1 MSAWCT
7 CRASPSLAL
16 LKYWGKLDGGD
27 NLPATPSLSVT
38 LGGLVTET
46 TARAAEEDSVSIN
59 GVQQGPERFTAFFDH
74 LRSSLGVSLR
84 FEARSVNSFPT
95 AAGLAS
101 SSSGFAALA
110 GACARAAGREPAP
123 EVLSD
128 IARVGSVSAA
138 RAVFGGFVLL
148 LAGARA
154 ARQLYGAD
162 HWPALRIVV
171 AVTEAD
177 RKPRSS
183 REGMQ
188 ETRARSPYYEEWLS
202 VSPTILPG
210 ALQALERRDLAK
222 LGEAVRWSSS
232 LMHAAILAT
241 RPPLLYWLPATVAV
255 MRACE
260 DLRRGGIGAWET
272 IDAGPQVKILC
283 LEPNADRVA
292 AEVRASA
299 PGVQTVI
306 CAVGQ
311 GLSHGSTEE
320 PGS

>member
-1 MSAWCT
+1 MSAWRT

-38 LGGLVTET
+38 LGGLWTET
-46 TARAAEEDSVSIN
+46 AARPAETDSVSIA
-59 GVQQGPERFTAFFDH
+59 GVLQGPGRFASFLDH
-74 LRSSLGVSLR
+74 LRSVLGVSLR

-110 GACARAAGREPAP
+110 GACARAAGRDPAP

-128 IARVGSVSAA
+128 IARMGSVSAA

-148 LAGARA
+148 PAGARA
-154 ARQLYGAD
+154 ARQLHDAD
-162 HWPALRIVV
+162 HWPGLRIVV
-171 AVTEAD
+171 AVTEPG
-177 RKPRSS
+177 RKPQSS

-188 ETRARSPYYEEWLS
+188 ETRARSPYYGQWLS
-202 VSPTILPG
+202 VAPTLLPG
-210 ALQALERRDLAK
+210 ALQALEMRDIEK
-222 LGEAVRWSSS
+222 LGEAVRWSSG

-255 MRACE
+255 MRTCE
-260 DLRRGGIGAWET
+260 ELRKKGIGAWET
-272 IDAGPQVKILC
+272 VDAGPQVKILC
-283 LEPNADRVA
+283 LEADAERVA
-292 AEVRASA
+292 AAARESA
-299 PGVQTVI
+299 PGVQTLV
-306 CAVGQ
+306 CAVGP
-311 GLSHGSTEE
+311 GLSHGLAEE